1 MDPATAAV
9 MVLLLCSP
17 GEASICKPLNTAPR
31 VFASLNECRASL
43 ADELAGAPSARMVGR
58 CQVVDPT
65 VTGSLPAGYTTVTV
79 TRGESVV
86 RYIVPH
92 KE

>member
-17 GEASICKPLNTAPR
+17 GDASVCKPVKTPSR
-31 VFASLNECRASL
+31 VFASLNECQASL
-43 ADELAGAPSARMVGR
+43 AEDLAGAPSRMIGR
-58 CQVVDPT
+58 CQVVDPI
-65 VTGSLPAGYTTVTV
+65 VTGSLPAGYRTVTV
-79 TRGESVV
+79 THGGSAV

>member
-1 MDPATAAV
+1 MDPATTAV

-17 GEASICKPLNTAPR
+17 GEPSICKPVNTAPR
-31 VFASLNECRASL
+31 VYASLNECRISL
-43 ADELAGAPSARMVGR
+43 AEELAGAPGGRMVGR
-58 CQVVDPT
+58 CDVVDPT

-79 TRGESVV
+79 THGDSAV
-86 RYIVPH
+86 RYMVPH